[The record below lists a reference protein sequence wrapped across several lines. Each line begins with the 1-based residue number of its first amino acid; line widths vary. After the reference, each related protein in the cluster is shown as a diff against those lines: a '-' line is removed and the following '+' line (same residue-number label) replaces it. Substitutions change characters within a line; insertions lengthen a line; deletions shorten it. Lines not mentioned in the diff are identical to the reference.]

1 MNLKNDDV
9 VQDKR
14 TEILE
19 AAELIFTSR
28 GYAAARMDDIAEAA
42 GVAKGTLYLY
52 FSSKQE
58 LFVSL
63 LEARTEE
70 YVRTVDG
77 WLADIQSADEC
88 MHVLVT
94 LRGQF
99 FVRNQRLAESASHS
113 MLGFPKEL
121 QLRVWNIRRELER
134 PTIDVLNR
142 VLPKDYPVDPAQV
155 AAVVNGAIDYTVGTY
170 LLDDQPVILADIAR
184 NIEYILGPGLTQV
197 QQEKRQTGS

>member
-77 WLADIQSADEC
+77 WLADIQSADE
-88 MHVLVT
+88 
-94 LRGQF
+94 
-99 FVRNQRLAESASHS
+99 
-113 MLGFPKEL
+113 
-121 QLRVWNIRRELER
+121 
-134 PTIDVLNR
+134 
-142 VLPKDYPVDPAQV
+142 
-155 AAVVNGAIDYTVGTY
+155 
-170 LLDDQPVILADIAR
+170 
-184 NIEYILGPGLTQV
+184 
-197 QQEKRQTGS
+197 